1 MKNLID
7 KTIASLHREGPVVT
21 VKKVKNYI
29 QDHIG
34 NKTTIENSFVDVLF
48 INGCMLPHPMRYRV
62 SHQEEQLLMANIT
75 SNTVYYEALSLE
87 MVNLARVFV
96 FFRCPYTETVGQ
108 FIAMA
113 KKYNKT
119 VIFDIDD
126 LVFDRVYTD
135 DIKYVQQMGEA
146 DRNLYNDG
154 VERIGQTLK
163 LCDIATTTTE
173 ALAEELRKYA
183 DTVYVNRNVAS
194 DEMLMYSD
202 QALDMLAGKKTANQ
216 RQRSSRLQQRLE
228 KKNEQISLG
237 YFSGSITH
245 NDDFAIV
252 LPAITR
258 IMGENLK
265 VHLYLVGE
273 LDLPQELE
281 PFKDRIH
288 AIDFMDWKKLP
299 FIIAQMDLNLAPLE
313 DTVFNRAKSE
323 NKWTEASLVKVVTI
337 ASDTGAFHTMIQDG
351 ETGILCQNT
360 ESDWYQKLTMV
371 INDRKL
377 RKKIGERA
385 RCYVKEHCITIETGY
400 EYGSFIKRVMTPNI
414 MFKIPTAQI
423 GGGNLVARRHAMVL
437 QEAGM
442 DVSFI
447 NDGGEEITKFKC
459 EEREFPVIRSR
470 STAIFGSLDIAVAT
484 LYTTVDFVQ
493 TYSNIKKRIYLVQ
506 GMETIFPP
514 VGSWGRIKA
523 SQSYVP
529 VVHMRFITVSKWC
542 QQWLGTKYHVK
553 ADYIPNGLDC
563 SLFRPA
569 KRNFTGKIRILIE
582 GNSEDANKN
591 TDESFRIVG
600 ELDKERYEV
609 WYISSMGRPKDWY
622 RVDRFFRKVP
632 NEKMPEIYRRCHILL
647 KSSISESFSYPPLEM
662 MATGGVAVVRRNEGN
677 VEYLE
682 NEKNCLFY
690 DPEHLSTGRT
700 AIERLVSDKELR
712 DKLVAN
718 GMKTARERDWK
729 GINEEIRNLYT

>member
-1 MKNLID
+1 MKELID
-7 KTIASLHREGPVVT
+7 KTMASLHREGPVAT

-29 QDHIG
+29 QDHAR

-48 INGCMLPHPMRYRV
+48 INGCILPHPMRYRV
-62 SHQEEQLLMANIT
+62 SHQVEQLLMANVT
-75 SNTVYYEALSLE
+75 SSTVYYENLSLE

-108 FIAMA
+108 FISQA

-135 DIKYVQQMGEA
+135 NIKYVQQMGEA
-146 DRNLYNDG
+146 DRKLYNDG

-163 LCDIATTTTE
+163 LCDIAITTTE
-173 ALAEELRKYA
+173 ALAEELKKYVEI
-183 DTVYVNRNVAS
+183 VYVNRNVAS
-194 DEMLMYSD
+194 DEMLMHSD
-202 QALDMLAGKKTANQ
+202 QALDMLAGKKIATE
-216 RQRSSRLQQRLE
+216 RQRSSRLYQYLE
-228 KKNEQISLG
+228 KKDGQISLG

-252 LPAITR
+252 LPVITR
-258 IMGENLK
+258 IMRENSK

-288 AIDFMDWKKLP
+288 AIGFMDWKKLP
-299 FIIAQMDLNLAPLE
+299 FVIAQMDLNLAPLE

-323 NKWTEASLVKVVTI
+323 NKWTEASLVKVVSI

-360 ESDWYQKLTMV
+360 QSDWYQKLMMA
-371 INDRKL
+371 INDQKL
-377 RKKIGERA
+377 RKRIGEKAHR
-385 RCYVKEHCITIETGY
+385 YVKEHCITIETSY
-400 EYGSFIKRVMTPNI
+400 EYGRFIKSVMTPNI

-437 QEAGM
+437 QETGM

-447 NDGGEEITKFKC
+447 NDGGEEITNFRC
-459 EEREFPVIRSR
+459 EEREFPVIRGR
-470 STAIFGSLDIAVAT
+470 STAIFGSIDRAVAT

-493 TYSNIKKRIYLVQ
+493 TYPNIKNRFYLVQ
-506 GMETIFPP
+506 GMETIFPA
-514 VGSWGRIKA
+514 VGTWGRIKA
-523 SQSYVP
+523 SQSYIP
-529 VVHMRFITVSKWC
+529 IGPIRFITVSKWC

-553 ADYIPNGLDC
+553 ADYVPNGLDC
-563 SLFRPA
+563 NLFRQA
-569 KRNFTGKIRILIE
+569 KRDFTGKIRILIE
-582 GNSEDANKN
+582 GNSEDPNKN
-591 TDESFRIVG
+591 TDESFRIVR

-609 WYISSMGRPKDWY
+609 WYISSLGKPKDWY
-622 RVDRFFRKVP
+622 QVDRFFRKVP

-662 MATGGVAVVRRNEGN
+662 MATGGLSVVRKNEGN

-682 NEKNCLFY
+682 SGENCLFY
-690 DPEHLSTGRT
+690 DPEHLSTARI
-700 AIERLVSDKELR
+700 AIERLVSDEELR
-712 DKLVAN
+712 KKLIVN
-718 GMKTARERDWK
+718 GMKTAKERDWK